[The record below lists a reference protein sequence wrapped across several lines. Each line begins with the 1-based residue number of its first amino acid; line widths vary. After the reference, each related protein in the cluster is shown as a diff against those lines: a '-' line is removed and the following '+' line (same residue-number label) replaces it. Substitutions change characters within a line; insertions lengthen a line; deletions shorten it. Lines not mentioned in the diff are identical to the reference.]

1 MQIDKRWNQ
10 GTIPPFGASLK
21 DLGTT
26 QKQNKKILEKQM
38 QSVFVVFEAQRQN
51 EKKGEEN
58 IMGIN
63 NLGEGRSPYKV
74 LGKVSKN

>member
-1 MQIDKRWNQ
+1 VKSRHN
-10 GTIPPFGASLK
+10 
-21 DLGTT
+21 TT
-26 QKQNKKILEKQM
+26 FWCFIERPRDHTKQNNKILEKQM

>member
-1 MQIDKRWNQ
+1 
-10 GTIPPFGASLK
+10 
-21 DLGTT
+21 
-26 QKQNKKILEKQM
+26 M
-38 QSVFVVFEAQRQN
+38 QSIFVVLEAQRKN
-51 EKKGEEN
+51 ERKGEEN